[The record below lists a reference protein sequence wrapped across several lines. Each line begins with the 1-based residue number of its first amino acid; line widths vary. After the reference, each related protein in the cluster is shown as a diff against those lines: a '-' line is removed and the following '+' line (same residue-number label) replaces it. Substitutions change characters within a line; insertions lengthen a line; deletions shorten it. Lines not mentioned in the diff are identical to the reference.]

1 MNTKKEIIL
10 IKDKSINSIRKIDK
24 KNIIISISPPWS
36 SNYYKF
42 YIFNARNKQ
51 IINIYKKQWTN
62 NNLTL
67 ISNYFVQ
74 LKEGKLDFIDILTY
88 KLKLNQLHILT
99 AQSEDTIFSL
109 SENRLLIFYN
119 DRNYFTQK
127 MFQPTKKLLNN

>member
-99 AQSEDTIFSL
+99 APSEATIFSL
-109 SENRLLIFYN
+109 SENRLLIFYKEN
-119 DRNYFTQK
+119 RMIETISL
-127 MFQPTKKLLNN
+127 KKCSNK

>member
-51 IINIYKKQWTN
+51 IINIYKKHWPK

-67 ISNYFVQ
+67 LNNYFVQ
-74 LKEGKLDFIDILTY
+74 LKEGKFDFIDILTY
-88 KLKLNQLHILT
+88 KLKGNQLPILIKP
-99 AQSEDTIFSL
+99 SKDTIFCL
-109 SENRLLIFYN
+109 SENRILIFYKEN
-119 DRNYFTQK
+119 MMIETISL
-127 MFQPTKKLLNN
+127 KKCSNK

>member
-99 AQSEDTIFSL
+99 APSEATIFSL
-109 SENRLLIFYN
+109 SENRLLIFYKEN
-119 DRNYFTQK
+119 MMIETISL
-127 MFQPTKKLLNN
+127 KKCSNK

>member
-99 AQSEDTIFSL
+99 APSEDTIFSL
-109 SENRLLIFYN
+109 SEDRLLIFYKEN
-119 DRNYFTQK
+119 RMIETISL
-127 MFQPTKKLLNN
+127 KKCSNK

>member
-1 MNTKKEIIL
+1 MNTKEEIIL
-10 IKDKSINSIRKIDK
+10 INDKSINSIRKIDK
-24 KNIIISISPPWS
+24 KNIIISISPQWS

-99 AQSEDTIFSL
+99 APSEATIFSL

-127 MFQPTKKLLNN
+127 VFQ

>member
-127 MFQPTKKLLNN
+127 MFQ